1 MEEYSQDGTVAGLFT
16 PEPNSAALV
25 FLRRLIGCTFDKIWT
40 PGGSSA
46 GDLAGGSCSD
56 VNDVLAQLVAVI
68 NWGMLAVIAVVA
80 TYLIF
85 ASLKDTANDGELGG
99 RSMNPSWTLVMAA
112 LAAILCFPAF
122 NGFSALQIGTMQ
134 VAVWSTGF
142 GDNAWRVA
150 SDKMANANTV
160 NASFQSMRQDGWF
173 FSEPSSETAL
183 RQQLAAALQA
193 RVEGELCARLIS
205 KGVQNM
211 ATTGDTSIT
220 STMSPEQDTA
230 GSQYGSRIV
239 QRTLYYKGGAALN
252 ESAGMCGSVTV
263 SYIGK
268 VLNPEPV
275 SFGATLTPGN
285 VTGQNAIAQTAGEFR
300 VNAARATAQTFLS
313 QIDSQAKQLAN
324 SLFDTSSTGPRAW
337 GPAQVQQIAQAV
349 DTVIAN
355 TKKAGEDQLKNAPQ
369 ALREQ
374 TAKAMTGQHNNGWFF
389 AVLYQRIL
397 VNATTV
403 LSDLGNGGFR
413 AASVPVERDFP
424 AAWGCRSMFTWATG
438 RFNCSDELQTYF
450 REYSTELAALDQL
463 NPAFVNAGAG
473 TIALGGNTAGM
484 GAVEGGDPGM
494 LARWI
499 NNVLRSLVRANEQSG
514 EGWSDPIPQMQQT
527 GNEMFM
533 YGSAILG
540 VGGAGKAATAIPN
553 PAAKAFG
560 AIAGYLGDVLSPL
573 AWGFIGIGFVL
584 SVVVPFMPMVYFFL
598 AALSW
603 LVLVVQAII
612 TAPFW
617 LMQMFYANR
626 SGGIGGTGLAR
637 ALTVLLAVL
646 IRPPLIIVGLVFCM
660 YLMRVGLDYLNILT
674 FNALS
679 VLGASTSS
687 LSAAIGNIAMA
698 LGGFLIY
705 LAMCVSLVGICCG
718 LIDGVADWVMEQVE
732 RGASSLA
739 GSMSRTAE
747 AMLGG
752 STAVA
757 AGPAAIAS
765 GRAAIAATNP
775 KNRELLQKLREIR
788 DGRKNR

>member
-1 MEEYSQDGTVAGLFT
+1 MEGIEGASPDGTVAGLFT

-40 PGGSSA
+40 PGGGA
-46 GDLAGGSCSD
+46 GGGGSCND

-142 GDNAWRVA
+142 GDSAWRVA
-150 SDKMANANTV
+150 SDKMANANSV
-160 NASFQSMRQDGWF
+160 NASFQSMRTDGLF
-173 FSEPSSETAL
+173 YAEPSSEAAL
-183 RQQLAAALQA
+183 RQQLAVALQA
-193 RVEGELCARLIS
+193 RVEGELCARLLA

-220 STMSPEQDTA
+220 STMSPEQDTY

-268 VLNPEPV
+268 AFDESVGGLSGITV
-275 SFGATLTPGN
+275 PGN
-285 VTGQNAIAQTAGEFR
+285 AAGQAEIAKTAAEYR
-300 VNAARATAQTFLS
+300 VKAASATAQTFLA
-313 QIDSQAKQLAN
+313 QIDSQAKTLAN
-324 SLFDTSSTGPRAW
+324 SLFDASSTGPRAW

-349 DTVIAN
+349 NTVIGN

-369 ALREQ
+369 ALRESA
-374 TAKAMTGQHNNGWFF
+374 AKAMTGQHDNGWFF
-389 AVLYQRIL
+389 AILYQRIL

-413 AASVPVERDFP
+413 VASVPVERDFP

-463 NPAFVNAGAG
+463 KPAFTNAGAG
-473 TIALGGNTAGM
+473 TIGIGTNTSGM

-494 LARWI
+494 LARWV

-514 EGWSDPIPQMQQT
+514 EGWSDPIPQMQAT
-527 GNEMFM
+527 GNEMLM
-533 YGSAILG
+533 YGTG
-540 VGGAGKAATAIPN
+540 VL
-553 PAAKAFG
+553 
-560 AIAGYLGDVLSPL
+560 AIAGAGGVAANLPNPVTALLGELASMVAPL
-573 AWGFIGIGFVL
+573 GWGLVAIGFVL
-584 SVVVPFMPMVYFFL
+584 SVVVPFMPLVYFFL

-603 LVLVVQAII
+603 LTLVVQTII

-626 SGGIGGTGLAR
+626 SGGIGSTSLAR

-646 IRPPLIIVGLVFCM
+646 IRPALIIVGLVFCM

-687 LSAAIGNIAMA
+687 LSSSIGNVAMA
-698 LGGFLIY
+698 FGGFMIY
-705 LAMCVSLVGICCG
+705 LSMCVTLVAICCS
-718 LIDGVADWVMEQVE
+718 LIDGVGDWVMEQVE
-732 RGASSLA
+732 RGASHVF
-739 GSMSRTAE
+739 GSDAKHRTE
-747 AMLGG
+747 GILGN
-752 STAVA
+752 
-757 AGPAAIAS
+757 PAAIAAAGIALRS
-765 GRAAIAATNP
+765 RGSLAGTAGRLTDKTQKAIAA
-775 KNRELLQKLREIR
+775 
-788 DGRKNR
+788 RKSLSRK